1 MAKRDSARD
10 YPLSAA
16 LDFLQR
22 LWRLNHAL
30 EKLSSRMDRELG
42 VTAQQRFMLR
52 CIGKY
57 PGLTAGQLAAL
68 LHVDPGTVSAA
79 LRRLEAKG
87 LLQRHRNPRDRR
99 RASLGLTAQGR
110 ALDAPAQHSVEHAV
124 ELLLASTSPKQL
136 AAMIS
141 VVESLAQLLSEL
153 AAQPPAAGKRPA
165 ATKAVAP
172 GGRGKRRAKDGSSG
186 PGGSSGSGS
195 SGSGR

>member
-1 MAKRDSARD
+1 MAKRASARD

-30 EKLSSRMDRELG
+30 EKLSSRMDKELG

-79 LRRLEAKG
+79 LRRLEGKG
-87 LLQRHRNPRDRR
+87 LLQRRRNPRDRR

-136 AAMIS
+136 EAMIS
-141 VVESLAQLLSEL
+141 VVESLAELLNEL
-153 AAQPPAAGKRPA
+153 AAQPSAAGKKPA
-165 ATKAVAP
+165 AKAVGP
-172 GGRGKRRAKDGSSG
+172 SGRGKRRATDGSTGS
-186 PGGSSGSGS
+186 GGS
-195 SGSGR
+195 